1 MELLIHPI
9 QLLPTIL
16 MKYMLPLH
24 PTQEEQMSIRAYVL
38 SENAPS
44 YAFVQEW
51 HNELCGMMPP
61 KIDTSRILALF

>member
-1 MELLIHPI
+1 
-9 QLLPTIL
+9 
-16 MKYMLPLH
+16 MLPLR

-38 SENAPS
+38 SENATS

-51 HNELCGMMPP
+51 YDELCGMMPP